1 MKERS
6 SDLDRTD
13 LKILKILQKQGR
25 ISNADLARNVHLSP
39 TPCLFRVRR
48 LEQQGYIEGYEARLN
63 PAKLGLGLTVFI
75 QVRVE
80 QNNLE
85 VFEQFAKAV
94 RDMPEIVECHMVTG
108 GFDFIL
114 KIRVADTVGYRYF
127 MAERLPLLPGVTQT
141 HSHVVIDE
149 IKEEHSL
156 PIKD

>member
-13 LKILKILQKQGR
+13 RKILKILQKQGR

-48 LEQQGYIEGYEARLN
+48 LEQEGYIEGYEARLN

-114 KIRVADTVGYRYF
+114 KIRIADTAGYRYF

-156 PIKD
+156 PIED